1 MRQILVIGS
10 GKSSAFLI
18 KYLLDQSAVESLKLT
33 VADKYIENAS
43 RLMNNHPNGKIIPL
57 DIFNENA
64 RYNLIKK
71 SDIVI
76 SMLPAHLHIDIA
88 KDCLKLNKN
97 LVTASYVSDD
107 MQALDEKV
115 KAKGLIFLNEMGL
128 DPGIDHMSA
137 MKALDTI
144 RETGGDIH
152 TFESYAGGL
161 VAPES
166 DNNLWNYKFT
176 WNPRNVVLAGQG
188 GTAKFLEEGQYKHV
202 AYQQLFKRYK
212 TLNIEEYGHFEVY
225 ANRDA
230 LKYQNIYKLENIK
243 TLYRGTLRR
252 AGFCQAWDIFV
263 SLGMTDDSCIIE
275 NSADLNYREFVNT
288 FLPYHPSDTVEHKL
302 QKQFNMDSE
311 HPVWKKLETLD
322 LFNSNKYCGLKK
334 ATPAQILQNI
344 LMDTWSLSENDKDMV
359 VMYHKF
365 GYTLAGKNHEIIST
379 MVATG
384 ADSTYTA
391 MAKTVGLPLGIATLA
406 ILNKRI
412 KQTGVQ
418 IPISKNIYDPT
429 LAELEKNGI
438 IFNDTV
444 IF

>member
-176 WNPRNVVLAGQG
+176 W
-188 GTAKFLEEGQYKHV
+188 
-202 AYQQLFKRYK
+202 
-212 TLNIEEYGHFEVY
+212 
-225 ANRDA
+225 
-230 LKYQNIYKLENIK
+230 
-243 TLYRGTLRR
+243 
-252 AGFCQAWDIFV
+252 
-263 SLGMTDDSCIIE
+263 
-275 NSADLNYREFVNT
+275 
-288 FLPYHPSDTVEHKL
+288 
-302 QKQFNMDSE
+302 
-311 HPVWKKLETLD
+311 
-322 LFNSNKYCGLKK
+322 
-334 ATPAQILQNI
+334 
-344 LMDTWSLSENDKDMV
+344 
-359 VMYHKF
+359 
-365 GYTLAGKNHEIIST
+365 
-379 MVATG
+379 
-384 ADSTYTA
+384 
-391 MAKTVGLPLGIATLA
+391 
-406 ILNKRI
+406 
-412 KQTGVQ
+412 
-418 IPISKNIYDPT
+418 
-429 LAELEKNGI
+429 
-438 IFNDTV
+438 
-444 IF
+444 